1 MIKIY
6 EEVVQGTDE
15 WYALRLGLTTASEVK
30 KLITPTGKIADNDD
44 TRSHVYELLAQ
55 RITGRIDPSYISDD
69 MLRGKIEEMDALAL
83 YDEKYDKIKKVGF
96 ITNDKWGFTIGYS
109 PDALVGDDGLIE
121 VKSHRQKYQIETI
134 LSDGLPTNKALN
146 PMLQIQTGLLVSER
160 KWCDFVSYSG
170 GLPMNV
176 VRVYPDEEIQKN
188 IVQAVKATEDKIAKL
203 TELYNAKIKN
213 LFPTEYREL
222 DMEIKL

>member
-69 MLRGKIEEMDALAL
+69 MLRGQIEEMDALSL

-121 VKSHRQKYQIETI
+121 VKSRRQKYQIETI